1 MRIRIM
7 VGGTEQPKGWPGST
21 MSGSSKLRSAH
32 RQSEI
37 GTSLVVIVLSLQRE
51 NNRD

>member
-1 MRIRIM
+1 MRTKIM

-32 RQSEI
+32 RQFRDW
-37 GTSLVVIVLSLQRE
+37 SLYGGDVFTIVE
-51 NNRD
+51 NFPS